1 MPETDTWLALLIIIC
16 EMALLVFLYCIGRFY
31 EYKFR
36 DRTHYRWHFL
46 PLIISVFALI
56 AILVAGAP
64 LQLMMLIVNVS
75 VLAVVLTFSVF
86 LYLRMTGV
94 SK

>member
-16 EMALLVFLYCIGRFY
+16 EMTLLVFLYCIGRFY
-31 EYKFR
+31 EYKFKDLTR
-36 DRTHYRWHFL
+36 YRWHLL
-46 PLIISVFALI
+46 PVIVFAVALI
-56 AILVAGAP
+56 AFFAFAVP
-64 LQLMMLIVNVS
+64 LEFMVLLTNTS